1 LRIREILRQEKDVP
15 RIDLIAIIG
24 FVLSTS
30 TERIY
35 MDLALELPPEACL
48 QIRESIAQRKTGKP
62 LAYVI
67 GTREFYSEQ
76 FLVDERVLVPRP
88 ETELLVEEAIRVM
101 EKRTDLRVLDM
112 GAGSGII
119 GVLLAQHGATDVTC
133 IDISHE
139 ALLVARENA
148 RRLGVQDRITHVC
161 SDLFGGIRKG
171 QRFDVVV
178 ANLPYVSSSE
188 WEGLMRDVRFEPY
201 VALVGGDR
209 GTELYERFVCALTGY
224 LGEGGAAL
232 CEVGGDAQAERVG
245 EAMKQFGLEVRT
257 QKDLEGRQ
265 RVLVGSWKSSS

>member
-15 RIDLIAIIG
+15 HIDLIAIIA

-35 MDLALELPPEACL
+35 MDLALELPHDACEH
-48 QIRESIAQRKTGKP
+48 IRESIAQRKRGRP
-62 LAYVI
+62 LAYVT
-67 GTREFYSEQ
+67 GTREFFSEQ

-119 GVLLAQHGATDVTC
+119 GALLAQHGATDVTC

-161 SDLFGGIRKG
+161 SDLFGGIKKG
-171 QRFDVVV
+171 RRFDVVV

-209 GTELYERFVCALTGY
+209 GTELYERFVLALTGY

-245 EAMKQFGLEVRT
+245 EAMRQLGLEVRT
-257 QKDLEGRQ
+257 EKDLEGRQ
-265 RVLVGSWKSSS
+265 RVLVGSWKSLS